1 MAQITYAD
9 KVALNTNSQIA
20 DINKT
25 TASDMNEIKSVV
37 NENDTNVGN
46 LANLNTA
53 DKSSVVNAI
62 NSMFAKSLYSS
73 SNYSTNIKLDDDAQN
88 YKYFVIRMTANVYSP
103 ANIKEEDILV
113 VNPDGKE
120 CSHSILWYNNTN
132 NQLYGGQII
141 FTISGNS
148 LTINSNVIGTVGA
161 NNAYFTNDGMV
172 KIVEVLGYK

>member
-1 MAQITYAD
+1 MAKITYENKEFLNKNESIAD
-9 KVALNTNSQIA
+9 K
-20 DINKT
+20 NKVNDT
-25 TASDMNEIKSVV
+25 DLNEIKEVV
-37 NENDTNVGN
+37 NGNDDNIGDLT
-46 LANLNTA
+46 NLNTT

-161 NNAYFTNDGMV
+161 NNAYFSNNRMV